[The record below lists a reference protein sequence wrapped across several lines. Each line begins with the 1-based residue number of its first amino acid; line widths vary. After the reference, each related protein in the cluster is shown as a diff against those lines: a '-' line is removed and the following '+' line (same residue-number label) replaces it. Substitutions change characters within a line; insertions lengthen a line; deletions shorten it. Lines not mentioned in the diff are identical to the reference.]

1 MGPSLKV
8 TFYTKENCS
17 LCELAH
23 EMIRGLMEEAPFEL
37 ETVDIAESPDAWDA
51 YREMIPVIEIGE
63 KRLWGRI
70 DGDELRSLLLGKM
83 KEK

>member
-1 MGPSLKV
+1 MRLDLKV

-23 EMIRGLMEEAPFEL
+23 EMIIDLREEESFEL
-37 ETVDIAESPDAWDA
+37 EIIDIAESPDAWNA
-51 YREMIPVIEIGE
+51 YREMIPVIEVGE

-70 DGDELRSLLLGKM
+70 DENELKYLICG
-83 KEK
+83 

>member
-1 MGPSLKV
+1 
-8 TFYTKENCS
+8 
-17 LCELAH
+17 
-23 EMIRGLMEEAPFEL
+23 
-37 ETVDIAESPDAWDA
+37 
-51 YREMIPVIEIGE
+51 MIPVIEIGE